1 MSFTLVTYRKTEDI
15 CVFCQLFAE
24 MFVYYEETYYFW
36 SGIFTL
42 SKSHI
47 VHFYFREVMPKVT
60 DRKRIST
67 GIKDDD

>member
-15 CVFCQLFAE
+15 CVFCKLFAE

-60 DRKRIST
+60 DRKRISIR
-67 GIKDDD
+67 IKDDE

>member
-1 MSFTLVTYRKTEDI
+1 
-15 CVFCQLFAE
+15 
-24 MFVYYEETYYFW
+24 MFVYYEESYYFW

-60 DRKRIST
+60 DRKRISIR
-67 GIKDDD
+67 IKDDE

>member
-1 MSFTLVTYRKTEDI
+1 MR
-15 CVFCQLFAE
+15 FCKLFAE
-24 MFVYYEETYYFW
+24 IFVYYEETYYFW
-36 SGIFTL
+36 SGIFIL

-47 VHFYFREVMPKVT
+47 VHFYFREVVPKVT